1 MKMLRIVVYANQ
13 TPIAEA
19 RAGNMSMLADISDY
33 KVRAVE
39 HAAPKLDIPAAD
51 VTGWV
56 KDHPRRTS
64 VWHLVRKIAELAVG
78 ERDEAIAVQGDTPS
92 TTASSTD

>member
-1 MKMLRIVVYANQ
+1 MLRIVVYANQ

-19 RAGNMSMLADISDY
+19 NAGNMSMLADISDY

-56 KDHPRRTS
+56 RDHPRRTS

-78 ERDEAIAVQGDTPS
+78 EGNAADAVQEGTPS
-92 TTASSTD
+92 ITASSSD

>member
-1 MKMLRIVVYANQ
+1 MLRIVVYANQ

-19 RAGNMSMLADISDY
+19 SAGNMSMLADISDY
-33 KVRAVE
+33 KVHAVE
-39 HAAPKLDIPAAD
+39 HAAPKLDIPAID

-56 KDHPRRTS
+56 RDHPRRTS

-78 ERDEAIAVQGDTPS
+78 EGNEATAAQRDTPS
-92 TTASSTD
+92 IAASSSD

>member
-1 MKMLRIVVYANQ
+1 MLRIVVYANQ

-19 RAGNMSMLADISDY
+19 NAGNMSMLADISDY
-33 KVRAVE
+33 KVHAVE
-39 HAAPKLDIPAAD
+39 HAALELDIPAND

-56 KDHPRRTS
+56 RDHPRRTS

-78 ERDEAIAVQGDTPS
+78 EGNDAIAVQGDTPS
-92 TTASSTD
+92 ITAYRTD